1 MNSRADFWD
10 FSREDR
16 YRAMEVLLQWEG
28 ACNASRLSE
37 LFRVRRENVTRHI
50 QEYRA
55 EFPGQMDYD
64 AIGKVFRP
72 TPAFEPRYSRGVIS
86 EYLTLARRFYTG
98 DGNHSWLDCGP
109 SPHIE
114 PDPAIFR
121 GIISAIK
128 DQQPLLVTYRSWNHP
143 SGLQRRIHPHALAY
157 SGLRWHCRAFDER
170 TESFRDFH
178 LGRIDQLDHDGE
190 TGTGTTGTHDRDWNE
205 YISLTIVPNPKLSD
219 DEQNLVRADYGMIEG
234 KLSVQC
240 RRSMAHYVLQG
251 YQVPTGGDSPD
262 MNPRATPL
270 ICENLGEI
278 RTTLFQ

>member
-1 MNSRADFWD
+1 MNSRADFRD

-28 ACNASRLSE
+28 ACNASRMSD

-55 EFPGQMDYD
+55 EFPGQMAYD

-72 TPAFEPRYSRGVIS
+72 TPAFQPRYSRGVIS

-98 DGNHSWLDCGP
+98 ADNHSWLDSGP

-114 PDPAIFR
+114 PDPVIFR
-121 GIISAIK
+121 DMVQAIK
-128 DQQPLLVTYRSWNHP
+128 DQYPVLTRYRSWNHP
-143 SGLQRRIHPHALAY
+143 QGIERRIHPHSLAY

-170 TESFRDFH
+170 TESYRDFH
-178 LGRIDQLDHDGE
+178 LGRIDTLVPGGPP
-190 TGTGTTGTHDRDWNE
+190 GTGTTRDNDRDWNE
-205 YISLTIVPNPKLSD
+205 YITLTMGPNPGLSPE
-219 DEQNLVRADYGMIEG
+219 EQGLVCADYGMSDG
-234 KLSVQC
+234 KLSVTC

-251 YQVPTGGDSPD
+251 YQVPTGGGTSGT
-262 MNPRATPL
+262 PRSYPL
-270 ICENLGEI
+270 VCENLDEI
-278 RTTLFQ
+278 RNNLFQN